1 MAKAKKDIK
10 KVVLAYSGGLDTSI
24 IIPWLKENYNNC
36 EVIAVSADVGQGTE
50 LDGLE
55 EKAIKTGAS
64 KLIVLDLKKTF
75 VEDYIFPTV
84 QAGAVYENRYLL
96 GTSFARPI
104 IGKELARIALEEGA
118 DAICHGATGKGND
131 QVRFELAIKT
141 GASKL
146 IVLDLKK
153 TFVEDYIFPTVQAG
167 AVYENRYLL
176 GTSFARPIIGKELA
190 RIALEEGAD
199 AICHGA
205 TGKGNDQ
212 VRFELAI
219 KAYAPDMAI
228 IAPWREWTI
237 KSRDEEIDYAEAHNI
252 PLKIN
257 RETNYSKDKN
267 LWHLSHE
274 GLDLEDPA
282 NEPQY
287 EKEGFLELGVSP
299 IQAPDKPTYVT
310 IHFEKGIPTA
320 IDGKEL
326 GAVELV
332 EKLNELGGANGIGL
346 ADLVENRLVGM
357 KSRGVY
363 ETPGGTILYHAHDVL
378 ETITLDKET
387 ARTKQY
393 LSIKF
398 ADIVYNGQWYTP
410 LREALTAFV
419 NETQKTVTGD
429 VKLKLYKGNII
440 NAGVTSPYT
449 LYDEEVATF
458 DAEDVYNQKDAE
470 GFINLFGLPIHVKAV
485 LDQKRNNK

>member
-1 MAKAKKDIK
+1 MAKEIK

-36 EVIAVSADVGQGTE
+36 EVIAVSGDVGQGTE

-55 EKAIKTGAS
+55 EKALKTGAS
-64 KLIVLDLKKTF
+64 KLYIEDLNKEF
-75 VEDYIFPTV
+75 VEDYVFPTV
-84 QAGAVYENRYLL
+84 QAGAIYENRYML

-104 IGKELARIALEEGA
+104 IAKRIAEIAIKEGA
-118 DAICHGATGKGND
+118 DAICHG
-131 QVRFELAIKT
+131 
-141 GASKL
+141 
-146 IVLDLKK
+146 
-153 TFVEDYIFPTVQAG
+153 
-167 AVYENRYLL
+167 
-176 GTSFARPIIGKELA
+176 
-190 RIALEEGAD
+190 
-199 AICHGA
+199 C

-219 KAYAPDMAI
+219 KAFAPDMQI
-228 IAPWREWTI
+228 IAPWRIWDL

-310 IHFEKGIPTA
+310 IHFEKGVPTA
-320 IDGKEL
+320 IDGKEMD
-326 GAVELV
+326 GVEIV
-332 EKLNELGGANGIGL
+332 KTLNKLGGENGIGIE
-346 ADLVENRLVGM
+346 DLVENRLVGM

-363 ETPGGTILYHAHDVL
+363 ETPGGAILYRAHEVL
-378 ETITLDKET
+378 ETITIDKET
-387 ARTKQY
+387 ARVKQY
-393 LSIKF
+393 LGIKL
-398 ADIVYNGQWYTP
+398 ADIVYNGQWFTP
-410 LREALTAFV
+410 LREALSAFV
-419 NETQKTVTGD
+419 TETQKTVTGD
-429 VKLKLYKGNII
+429 VRLKLYKGNMI

-458 DAEDVYNQKDAE
+458 DEDHVYNQKDSA
-470 GFINLFGLPIHVKAV
+470 GFINLFGLPIKVKAK
-485 LDQKRNNK
+485 LDQKRNKK